1 MNLYPW
7 QTELY
12 QQITASFQAGRG
24 HHALLFKTDVG
35 LGTERLIRQ
44 FAHFLFCQAKNTLSF
59 PENMPCGQCKSCLLW
74 QSGNH
79 PDFHLLDSLD
89 GKDIGIDQIRAV
101 TTKLQ
106 QFAQQGGNVVVF
118 LPQAEKLTESAANA
132 LLKTLEEPQ
141 ENVYFLLQAPLQS
154 PMLATIQSRCQTWLV
169 NVPEPALSLSW
180 LHQQLPQIDVERLET
195 ALRICHAR
203 PLWCKEFLEND
214 RLPSRK
220 TFLQTF
226 WRFYKSR
233 DVWLLLSAFE
243 KEKAPALEQLEWLAS
258 FFSDALKAKM
268 AITTGWVNPDLQ
280 AGIFPFSQSLS
291 SMALLQGY
299 QLLQQTA
306 QDLREVNAVN
316 QELMLA
322 DCLTQLAFLFE

>member
-7 QTELY
+7 QTDLY
-12 QQITASFQAGRG
+12 QKITASFQAGRG
-24 HHALLFKTDVG
+24 HHALLFKTESG
-35 LGTERLIRQ
+35 LGTERLIYQ
-44 FAHFLFCQAKNTLSF
+44 FAHFLFCQAKNNLSF
-59 PENMPCGQCKSCLLW
+59 AETMPCGQCKSCLLW

-79 PDFHLLDSLD
+79 PDFHLLESLE
-89 GKDIGIDQIRAV
+89 GKEIGVDQIRSV

-106 QFAQQGGNVVVF
+106 QFAQQGGNVVVVIR
-118 LPQAEKLTESAANA
+118 QAEKLTESAANA

-141 ENVYFLLQAPLQS
+141 DNVYFLLQAPLQA

-169 NVPEPALSLSW
+169 HSPEPTLAVAW
-180 LHQQLPQIDVERLET
+180 LQQQLPQLDPMSLET

-203 PLWCKEFLEND
+203 PLWCKQFLEND

-233 DVWLLLSAFE
+233 DVWRLLCAFE
-243 KEKAPALEQLEWLAS
+243 KEKESALEQLEWLSS

-268 AITTGWVNPDLQ
+268 GIATGWVNPDLQ
-280 AGIFPFSQSLS
+280 AGIIPFSQSLS
-291 SMALLQGY
+291 SMALLQGH
-299 QLLQQTA
+299 QILQQTA